1 MKEQR
6 EKMRRLFIG
15 ILFLAASALAQEK
28 VAVDSLKGGEMVLVA
43 WGDSS
48 FYMDKYEVNNEE
60 FAAFLDAR
68 GNEKVDGVYY
78 MEMDSR
84 YAMVDEVDG
93 RFAAVQEFA
102 RHPAVE
108 VSWRGAAAY
117 CEWAGKRLPMHWEW
131 RYACAGGKGSL
142 YPWGDVYE
150 LGRANVYGDKDG
162 FVRTAPVGSFPTGAN
177 ALGLMD
183 MAGNVWEWTQGG
195 DKVEFLGGGSWV
207 TGHKQTQCYK
217 LADLGGRHS
226 YIRGNTLG
234 FRCAR

>member
-1 MKEQR
+1 
-6 EKMRRLFIG
+6 MRSVFFGVLFFG
-15 ILFLAASALAQEK
+15 IASVLAQEE
-28 VAVDSLKGGEMVLVA
+28 AGVDSLKGGEMVLVA

-48 FYMDKYEVNNEE
+48 FYMDKHEVTNED
-60 FAAFLDAR
+60 FADFLNAR
-68 GNEKVDGVYY
+68 GNKKVEGVYY
-78 MEMDSR
+78 IEMDSR
-84 YAMVDEVDG
+84 YALVKEVEG
-93 RFAAVQEFA
+93 QFVAVEDFE

-108 VSWRGAAAY
+108 ISWRGAASY

-131 RYACAGGKGSL
+131 RYACAGGKGRL
-142 YPWGDVYE
+142 YPWGDAYE

-162 FVRTAPVGSFPTGAN
+162 FVRTAPVGSFPSGAN
-177 ALGLMD
+177 PLGLMD

-195 DKVEFLGGGSWV
+195 GKVEYLGGGSWI
-207 TGHKQTQCYK
+207 TGQKQTQCSK